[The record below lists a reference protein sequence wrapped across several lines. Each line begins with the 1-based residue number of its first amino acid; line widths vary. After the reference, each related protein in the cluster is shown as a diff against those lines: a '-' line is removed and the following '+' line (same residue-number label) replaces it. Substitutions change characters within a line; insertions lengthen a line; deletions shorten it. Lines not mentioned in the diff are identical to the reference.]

1 MDDALAKLE
10 ADYCPPLDSALLSA
24 IVSDYDL
31 ASEDGL
37 ASARATLEM
46 LKESALIEEA
56 AEFDPSG
63 TGGYAQP
70 EAALLFDHDEGAHTE
85 NGASQSHSSPGTDA
99 TSLSNGLSSLDL
111 EERGKIA
118 SQIGAQDVGK
128 LEDLDA
134 LDEDVKVMLLQEL
147 FGEHASRYSIQHTL
161 RKCNGKWNA
170 AMEELLNHVYFGEAE
185 DSEDG
190 GKLRT
195 KGVEGF
201 SEDKIVKRGR
211 KTKAK
216 GQKLRALEE
225 RRTASLPTSPEEG
238 QSAAANKW
246 QTAKEDVDFIAS
258 RTGLEVS
265 IVKSTY
271 NEQGARV
278 PQTINALIK
287 QTMDETKLVVT
298 DDELVQAN
306 ARELGRD
313 FPSIAPV
320 YLAALIR
327 LTHPSTA
334 DAHELAKA
342 LVTKPKEASHAGGLQ
357 VIPVYARPT
366 ISDIDPDAASPRRK
380 MHSASTSQPP
390 SLASPVDPTT
400 ALRGN
405 AYAAARAQA
414 FAQASAA
421 HRRAGSDRL
430 MGGAAAHYSQV
441 GRDLSALAFGA
452 SADAADALADRQS
465 SSTHLDLHGMD
476 VLNGVRIAQERTEV
490 WWYRM
495 GESKVNGRVGADD
508 RGAGFSIVVGAG
520 KHSAGGKAKLG
531 PAVSKML
538 KSEGWRVE
546 SSGAVIVV
554 KGKQRR

>member
-1 MDDALAKLE
+1 MDDALATLE
-10 ADYCPPLDSALLSA
+10 TEYCPPLDSALLSA

-37 ASARATLEM
+37 TAARATLDM

-70 EAALLFDHDEGAHTE
+70 EAALPSDHDEAHTE
-85 NGASQSHSSPGTDA
+85 TGASQSRGSPGTDA

-111 EERGKIA
+111 EEREKIA
-118 SQIGAQDVGK
+118 SQIGERDLGK
-128 LEDLDA
+128 IEDLDA
-134 LDEDVKVMLLQEL
+134 LDEEVKIMLLREL
-147 FGEHASRYSIQHTL
+147 FGDHASRYSIQHTL

-216 GQKLRALEE
+216 GQKMRAMEE
-225 RRTASLPTSPEEG
+225 RRAASLPTSPEDG
-238 QSAAANKW
+238 QSATANKW

-258 RTGLEVS
+258 RIGLDVS
-265 IVKSTY
+265 TVKSTY
-271 NEQGARV
+271 NEHGASV
-278 PQTINALIK
+278 PQTINALVK
-287 QTMDETKLVVT
+287 QTMEETKQVVT

-306 ARELGRD
+306 AHDLGRD
-313 FPSIAPV
+313 FPSIAPS

-342 LVTKPKEASHAGGLQ
+342 LVTKPKEPTLAGGLQ

-366 ISDIDPDAASPRRK
+366 ISDIDPETNPRK
-380 MHSASTSQPP
+380 THSAGRSQPS
-390 SLASPVDPTT
+390 SLASPIDPTT

-465 SSTHLDLHGMD
+465 SSTHLDLHGID
-476 VLNGVRIAQERTEV
+476 VLNGVRIAQERTEA
-490 WWYRM
+490 WWYSM

-520 KHSAGGKAKLG
+520 KHSAGGRAKLG
-531 PAVSKML
+531 PAVGKML
-538 KSEGWRVE
+538 KTEGWRVE

>member
-24 IVSDYDL
+24 IVYDYDL

-37 ASARATLEM
+37 AAARATLDM
-46 LKESALIEEA
+46 LKESALVEEA

-70 EAALLFDHDEGAHTE
+70 EAALPPDIDGAHTE
-85 NGASQSHSSPGTDA
+85 NGASQSRESRDTDA
-99 TSLSNGLSSLDL
+99 TSLSNGLSALDL
-111 EERGKIA
+111 EEREKIT
-118 SQIGAQDVGK
+118 SQIGAQNVGK
-128 LEDLDA
+128 AEDLDK
-134 LDEDVKVMLLQEL
+134 LDEDVKIMLLQEL
-147 FGEHASRYSIQHTL
+147 FGDHATRYSIQHTL
-161 RKCNGKWNA
+161 RKCNGRWNA

-190 GKLRT
+190 GKLPT

-201 SEDKIVKRGR
+201 SEDNIVRRGR

-225 RRTASLPTSPEEG
+225 RRAASLPTSPEQG
-238 QSAAANKW
+238 QSPAPNKW
-246 QTAKEDVDFIAS
+246 QTAKEDVDFIAT
-258 RTGLEVS
+258 RTGLEVLT
-265 IVKSTY
+265 VKSTY

-278 PQTINALIK
+278 PQTINALLK
-287 QTMDETKLVVT
+287 QTMEETKQVVT
-298 DDELVQAN
+298 DDELVQVN

-313 FPSIAPV
+313 FPSIAPT

-334 DAHELAKA
+334 SAHELAKA
-342 LVTKPKEASHAGGLQ
+342 LVTKPKEPALAGGLQ

-366 ISDIDPDAASPRRK
+366 ISDIDPEVRPRK
-380 MHSASTSQPP
+380 THSAGTSQPP
-390 SLASPVDPTT
+390 SLASPIDPTT

-452 SADAADALADRQS
+452 SADAADALADQQS
-465 SSTHLDLHGMD
+465 SATHLDLHGID
-476 VLNGVRIAQERTEV
+476 VLNGVRIAQERVEA

-495 GESKVNGRVGADD
+495 GESKVNGRIGADD

-520 KHSAGGKAKLG
+520 KHSAGGKGKLG
-531 PAVSKML
+531 PAVGKML
-538 KSEGWRVE
+538 RSEGWRVE

-554 KGKQRR
+554 KGKQRQ

>member
-1 MDDALAKLE
+1 MDDALATLE

-37 ASARATLEM
+37 TAARATLDM
-46 LKESALIEEA
+46 LKESALVEEA

-63 TGGYAQP
+63 TGGYATAELP
-70 EAALLFDHDEGAHTE
+70 SDRDGAHTE
-85 NGASQSHSSPGTDA
+85 NGASQSRDTDA

-111 EERGKIA
+111 EEREKIA

-128 LEDLDA
+128 AEDLDK
-134 LDEDVKVMLLQEL
+134 LDEDVKIMLLQEL
-147 FGEHASRYSIQHTL
+147 FGDHASRYSIQHTL
-161 RKCNGKWNA
+161 RKCNGRWNA

-201 SEDKIVKRGR
+201 SEDNIVRRGR

-216 GQKLRALEE
+216 GQKLRAMEE
-225 RRTASLPTSPEEG
+225 RRAASLPTSPDQG
-238 QSAAANKW
+238 QTPAANKW
-246 QTAKEDVDFIAS
+246 QTAKEDVDFIATH
-258 RTGLEVS
+258 TGLE
-265 IVKSTY
+265 ILTVKSTY

-278 PQTINALIK
+278 PQTISALLK
-287 QTMDETKLVVT
+287 QTMEETKQVVT

-313 FPSIAPV
+313 FPSIAPT

-334 DAHELAKA
+334 SAHELAKA
-342 LVTKPKEASHAGGLQ
+342 LVTKPKEPALAGGLQ

-366 ISDIDPDAASPRRK
+366 LSDIDPESSPRK
-380 MHSASTSQPP
+380 THSAGTSQPP
-390 SLASPVDPTT
+390 SLASPIDPTT

-465 SSTHLDLHGMD
+465 SSTHLDLHGID
-476 VLNGVRIAQERTEV
+476 VLNGVRIAQERVED

-520 KHSAGGKAKLG
+520 KHSAGGRAKLG
-531 PAVSKML
+531 PAVNKML

>member
-37 ASARATLEM
+37 SAARATLDM
-46 LKESALIEEA
+46 LKESALVEEA

-70 EAALLFDHDEGAHTE
+70 EAALPSDEQDGAHTE
-85 NGASQSHSSPGTDA
+85 NGASQSRGSPGTDA

-111 EERGKIA
+111 EEREKIA
-118 SQIGAQDVGK
+118 SQIGERDLGK
-128 LEDLDA
+128 MEDLDA
-134 LDEDVKVMLLQEL
+134 LDEEVKVMLLREL
-147 FGEHASRYSIQHTL
+147 FGDHASKYSIQHTL

-225 RRTASLPTSPEEG
+225 RRAASLPTSPEDG

-258 RTGLEVS
+258 RIGLDVPT
-265 IVKSTY
+265 VKSAY
-271 NEQGARV
+271 NEHGASV
-278 PQTINALIK
+278 PQTINALVK
-287 QTMDETKLVVT
+287 QTMEETKQVVT
-298 DDELVQAN
+298 DDELVQSN

-313 FPSIAPV
+313 FPSIAPA

-334 DAHELAKA
+334 DAHELAEA
-342 LVTKPKEASHAGGLQ
+342 LVTKPKEPAHAGGLQ
-357 VIPVYARPT
+357 VIPMYARPT
-366 ISDIDPDAASPRRK
+366 ISDIDPEASPRK
-380 MHSASTSQPP
+380 THSAGRSQPS
-390 SLASPVDPTT
+390 SLASPIDPTT

-465 SSTHLDLHGMD
+465 SSTHLDLHGID
-476 VLNGVRIAQERTEV
+476 VLNGVRIAQERTEA

-495 GESKVNGRVGADD
+495 GESKVNCRVGADD

-520 KHSAGGKAKLG
+520 KHSVGGRAKLG
-531 PAVSKML
+531 PAVGKML
-538 KSEGWRVE
+538 KNEGWRVE

-554 KGKQRR
+554 RGKQRR

>member
-1 MDDALAKLE
+1 MDDALATLE

-37 ASARATLEM
+37 TAARATLDM

-70 EAALLFDHDEGAHTE
+70 EAALPSDHDGAHTE
-85 NGASQSHSSPGTDA
+85 NGASQSRGSPGTDA
-99 TSLSNGLSSLDL
+99 TSLSNGLSALDL
-111 EERGKIA
+111 EEREKIA
-118 SQIGAQDVGK
+118 SQIGERDLGK
-128 LEDLDA
+128 IEDLDA
-134 LDEDVKVMLLQEL
+134 LDEDVKVMLLREL

-161 RKCNGKWNA
+161 RKCNGKWNT

-216 GQKLRALEE
+216 GQKLRAMEE
-225 RRTASLPTSPEEG
+225 RRAASLPTSPENV
-238 QSAAANKW
+238 QNTAANKW

-258 RTGLEVS
+258 RTGLEISV
-265 IVKSTY
+265 VKSAY
-271 NEQGARV
+271 NEHGASV
-278 PQTINALIK
+278 PQTINALVK
-287 QTMDETKLVVT
+287 QTMEETKQVVT

-313 FPSIAPV
+313 FPSIAPA

-342 LVTKPKEASHAGGLQ
+342 LVTKPKEPALAGGIQ
-357 VIPVYARPT
+357 VIPMYARPT
-366 ISDIDPDAASPRRK
+366 ISDIDPEASPRK
-380 MHSASTSQPP
+380 THSAGRSQPS
-390 SLASPVDPTT
+390 SLASPIDPTT

-465 SSTHLDLHGMD
+465 SSTHLDLHGID
-476 VLNGVRIAQERTEV
+476 VLNGVRIAQERTEA

-495 GESKVNGRVGADD
+495 GRARSTAAWVQTTEGQGSVSLLELVSTALAGEQSWD
-508 RGAGFSIVVGAG
+508 RLWA
-520 KHSAGGKAKLG
+520 
-531 PAVSKML
+531 
-538 KSEGWRVE
+538 RC
-546 SSGAVIVV
+546 
-554 KGKQRR
+554 

>member
-1 MDDALAKLE
+1 MDDPLAKLE
-10 ADYCPPLDSALLSA
+10 AEYCPPLDSALLSA

-31 ASEDGL
+31 ASEEGL
-37 ASARATLEM
+37 ATARATLDL

-56 AEFDPSG
+56 ADFDPSG
-63 TGGYAQP
+63 TGGYNQP
-70 EAALLFDHDEGAHTE
+70 ESGRSPGHEETGTE
-85 NGASQSHSSPGTDA
+85 TGASQSHETDA

-111 EERGKIA
+111 EEKGKIA

-128 LEDLDA
+128 AEDLDA
-134 LDEDVKVMLLQEL
+134 LDEDVKVMLLREL
-147 FGEHASRYSIQHTL
+147 FGEHATKYSIQHTL

-195 KGVEGF
+195 KGIDGF
-201 SEDKIVKRGR
+201 SEDNVVKRGR

-216 GQKLRALEE
+216 GQKLRAMEE
-225 RRTASLPTSPEEG
+225 RRAASLPTSPEDSQG
-238 QSAAANKW
+238 PAANKW
-246 QTAKEDVDFIAS
+246 QTAKEDVNFIAIH
-258 RTGLEVS
+258 TNLEVS
-265 IVKSTY
+265 VVKSTY
-271 NEQGARV
+271 NEQGAKV

-287 QTMDETKLVVT
+287 QTMEETKKVVT
-298 DDELVQAN
+298 DDETVQNN

-313 FPSIAPV
+313 FPSIAPN

-327 LTHPSTA
+327 LTYPSTSS
-334 DAHELAKA
+334 AHELAKA
-342 LVTKPKEASHAGGLQ
+342 LVARPKEPASAGGIQ
-357 VIPVYARPT
+357 VVPMYARPT
-366 ISDIDPDAASPRRK
+366 IADIDPESSPRKAR
-380 MHSASTSQPP
+380 SANTSHPS
-390 SLASPVDPTT
+390 SLASPEDPTV

-430 MGGAAAHYSQV
+430 MGGAAAYYSQL
-441 GRDLSALAFGA
+441 GRDLSAMAFGA
-452 SADAADALADRQS
+452 SADAADSLAARQS
-465 SSTHLDLHGMD
+465 SATQLDLHGID
-476 VLNGVRIAQERTEV
+476 VLNGVRIAQERVEA
-490 WWYRM
+490 WWSGL
-495 GESKVNGRVGADD
+495 GESRVNGRTGADD
-508 RGAGFSIVVGAG
+508 RGAGFRIVVGAG
-520 KHSAGGKAKLG
+520 THSVGGKGKLG
-531 PAVSKML
+531 PAVSKAL

-546 SSGAVIVV
+546 PAGAVIVV

>member
-10 ADYCPPLDSALLSA
+10 AEYCPPLDSALLSA

-70 EAALLFDHDEGAHTE
+70 EAALPSDQDDGAHTE
-85 NGASQSHSSPGTDA
+85 NGASQSRSSPGTDA

-128 LEDLDA
+128 IEDLDA
-134 LDEDVKVMLLQEL
+134 LDENVKVMLLQEL
-147 FGEHASRYSIQHTL
+147 FGEHARRYSIQHTL

-216 GQKLRALEE
+216 GQKMRALEE
-225 RRTASLPTSPEEG
+225 RRAASLPTSPEDG
-238 QSAAANKW
+238 PNAAANKW

-271 NEQGARV
+271 NEQGGRV

-287 QTMDETKLVVT
+287 QTMEETKLVVT

-313 FPSIAPV
+313 FPSIAPA

-342 LVTKPKEASHAGGLQ
+342 LVTKPKETAVAGGLQ

-366 ISDIDPDAASPRRK
+366 ISDIDPESSPRK
-380 MHSASTSQPP
+380 THSAGRSQAP
-390 SLASPVDPTT
+390 SLASPIDPTT

-465 SSTHLDLHGMD
+465 SSTHLDLHGID
-476 VLNGVRIAQERTEV
+476 VLNGVRIAQERTEA
-490 WWYRM
+490 WWHRM

-508 RGAGFSIVVGAG
+508 RGTGFSIVVGAG

-531 PAVSKML
+531 PAVGKML
-538 KSEGWRVE
+538 KSEGWRTE
-546 SSGAVIVV
+546 PSGAVIVV